1 MLRKGLAVLGDAA
14 MMAYVVVRTKISTV
28 AREIKEDVSG
38 MEIIQVVMIIAIGVI
53 AVSAVWVVLGD
64 LIKQLW
70 TQVTNASGNIK
81 SDYSLQGPPSTP

>member
-1 MLRKGLAVLGDAA
+1 MLRKGMEVISDATT
-14 MMAYVVVRTKISTV
+14 MAYVAIRTKIRTT

-64 LIKQLW
+64 LIKDLW
-70 TQVTNASGNIK
+70 EQVTNASGTIDSN
-81 SDYSLQGPPSTP
+81 YSLK